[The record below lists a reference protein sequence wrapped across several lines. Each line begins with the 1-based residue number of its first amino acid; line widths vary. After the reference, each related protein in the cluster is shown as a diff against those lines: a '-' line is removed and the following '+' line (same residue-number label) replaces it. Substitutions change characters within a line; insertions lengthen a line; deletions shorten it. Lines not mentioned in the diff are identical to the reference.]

1 MSVKEK
7 RDHRTYRLCL
17 IITTIILLLL
27 AGYIQTIKSKHE
39 LEARKMFHFA
49 LNMKTTQIKN
59 LAEVLESQLI
69 SYYIKIDDII
79 FKQMTIVEHQ
89 IDSYVQIDE
98 DLTAEDVSEFIQSLS
113 PKYPNLEFTAW
124 NQEENR
130 LDIAYLD
137 GQEIYVT
144 KDLDKYLIESGV
156 YQMYYVEK
164 TNQIVIIK
172 LKKSKHNE
180 LITEAISN
188 NVKLLQQFE
197 TRFSM
202 IQLSED
208 YATTD
213 YYFGQLITGEESS
226 EDQYLFLYS
235 MSDKKREFIEDL
247 REHLVEKGEYT
258 KTIKINGDEGEG
270 EYLIYAR
277 LCSEMPLVILT
288 TTSMSQLMGGSIEMV
303 QDYDQWIGLQLA
315 IALGIVSVIIVVAF
329 VSGGLLI
336 RYYKSKEIKV
346 EQQRVQMI
354 GEHNEIILSKYERI
368 NEIAHDIKNHLI
380 SIKGLINSSPEHP
393 AIQYI
398 DSVYHDLDELSQ
410 TVITGNHLFDV
421 VLNEKILK
429 MKKENVT
436 FKRQFETASLEFIED
451 KDLVI
456 ILTNL
461 LDNAIESSMKSEKK
475 SIEFSLYT
483 LNGSYVV
490 LKVINSCDEPP
501 LVRKGQLITQKDN
514 QEIHGYGVKNIQRV
528 VKRYNGMT
536 MWEYSEIDKQ
546 FKFLITIP
554 ISS

>member
-124 NQEENR
+124 NQKENR

-315 IALGIVSVIIVVAF
+315 IALGIVSIIIVIAF

-429 MKKENVT
+429 MKKE
-436 FKRQFETASLEFIED
+436 KCYI
-451 KDLVI
+451 
-456 ILTNL
+456 
-461 LDNAIESSMKSEKK
+461 
-475 SIEFSLYT
+475 
-483 LNGSYVV
+483 
-490 LKVINSCDEPP
+490 
-501 LVRKGQLITQKDN
+501 
-514 QEIHGYGVKNIQRV
+514 
-528 VKRYNGMT
+528 
-536 MWEYSEIDKQ
+536 
-546 FKFLITIP
+546 
-554 ISS
+554 